1 MSVVEEINNQAIKSI
16 INIENGNEARYVN
29 NNRGSKIAEKQN
41 NEETGAAATMVILS
55 QPRKLQESIMQRR
68 IHPQPTNNQSM
79 LR

>member
-1 MSVVEEINNQAIKSI
+1 MDVVEEINNQAIKSI

-41 NEETGAAATMVILS
+41 NEEIGAAATMMILS
-55 QPRKLQESIMQRR
+55 QPRKLQECIMQRR